1 MSSALS
7 DSFDTPR
14 AMRAIMELIKE
25 ANIHID
31 AHQSSKDIRGLEA
44 IGRWITKIVQ
54 IFGLDSNA
62 MLPYTGLGWAS
73 AVSTSDMTPEQ
84 IAAPYAAIYTN
95 TKIAL
100 KSLDVRSEALDTLL
114 AADVDAEFKATESK
128 DPEALAMPYLRAT
141 SRIRDLLRK
150 LAPSASPETKSD
162 ILELS
167 DQIRDVDLAGLG
179 VYLDDRPDEQPALIK
194 FIPAETLIAQRE
206 EKLAKEKEKAD
217 AKERARV
224 ERDRVEAEKMEKAKL
239 KPEDMFKG
247 DEKWSAWDSEG
258 MPTKTKEGEDVPKSA
273 IKKLRKEWEKQKKA
287 HEAWKATQA

>member
-1 MSSALS
+1 MASALS

-14 AMRAIMELIKE
+14 AMRVIMELIKE

-31 AHQSSKDIRGLEA
+31 AHQSSADIRSLEA

-54 IFGLDSNA
+54 TFGLDANA
-62 MLPYTGLGWAS
+62 SAPYTGLGWAS
-73 AVSTSDMTPEQ
+73 NVSTSDMTPEQ
-84 IAAPYAAIYTN
+84 IAAPYAAIYTS

-100 KSLDVRSEALDTLL
+100 RSLDVKSEALDTLL
-114 AADVDAEFKATESK
+114 EKDVDAEFANVKSS
-128 DPEALAMPYLRAT
+128 DPEALAMPYLRAI

-150 LAPSASPETKSD
+150 AAPSASPETKSD

-167 DQIRDVDLAGLG
+167 DQIRDIDLVGLG

-194 FIPAETLIAQRE
+194 FIPADVLIAQRE
-206 EKLAKEKEKAD
+206 EKLAREKEKKEAKERAKAEKEKAD
-217 AKERARV
+217 KEK
-224 ERDRVEAEKMEKAKL
+224 EEKAKV
-239 KPEDMFKG
+239 KPEEMFRG
-247 DEKWSAWDSEG
+247 DEKWSEFDGEG

-273 IKKLRKEWEKQKKA
+273 LKKLRKEWERQKKA